1 MSTRESVLAAFSSK
15 LIAAS
20 VASARVYRSRQD
32 ALASDE
38 LPAVVIEPLGE
49 SASETSLGMLDRTL
63 TVRVSAS
70 NATEKAAS
78 AGSSVSHSYCM
89 ISSFY
94 RSAAIAAAV
103 IETPRRDE
111 SFQNGTGPKFPR
123 PGAERPKSHRLHTE
137 VCHATRNIA
146 RSWGRRL
153 SMDSP

>member
-63 TVRVSAS
+63 TVRVSAFGR
-70 NATEKAAS
+70 ATPGDSTLDATL
-78 AGSSVSHSYCM
+78 
-89 ISSFY
+89 
-94 RSAAIAAAV
+94 AAI
-103 IETPRRDE
+103 ETAILADRTL
-111 SFQNGTGPKFPR
+111 GL
-123 PGAERPKSHRLHTE
+123 GAEVQVTSQLDTGWEFGEHDGVRADVDFQVIVRTAL
-137 VCHATRNIA
+137 
-146 RSWGRRL
+146 
-153 SMDSP
+153 